1 MAAAWSTKVS
11 DLLVLEAILASTTYT
26 LRYRFKMTLPPTL
39 PRNGRTPIGRL
50 MYWLVGT
57 VDGLPD
63 QCYSPA
69 SHPAVNRST
78 HTPIMP
84 ASPASHPTINR
95 SAHTPIM
102 PASSSTASASQVS
115 TLPPYDE
122 SRRDPTDVKWLRGSV
137 RSERRIAVSHN
148 PNQEGGVSRLDDDF
162 THNILEFGTCRI
174 QVRVNEVCIPPSDR

>member
-1 MAAAWSTKVS
+1 MS
-11 DLLVLEAILASTTYT
+11 DLLVLEAILASTTDT

-63 QCYSPA
+63 QCYPPA
-69 SHPAVNRST
+69 SHPA
-78 HTPIMP
+78 IK
-84 ASPASHPTINR
+84 R

-115 TLPPYDE
+115 TLPSYDE

-137 RSERRIAVSHN
+137 RSERRIAISHN

>member
-1 MAAAWSTKVS
+1 MS
-11 DLLVLEAILASTTYT
+11 DLLVLEAILASTTDT

-78 HTPIMP
+78 
-84 ASPASHPTINR
+84 N
-95 SAHTPIM
+95 TPIM

-115 TLPPYDE
+115 TLPSYDE

-162 THNILEFGTCRI
+162 SHNILEFGTCRI